1 MYYYFGQILHLGA
14 DVSAR
19 YTTMLFLTEGAMMP
33 LGGLASDRLPRVTA
47 RSWVVGWFR

>member
-33 LGGLASDRLPRVTA
+33 LGGLASDRLTA
-47 RSWVVGWFR
+47 RYGPQLGRRLVP